1 MYSSVGKFVMN
12 GAKWKRN
19 ERDIDGKGNG
29 PINGGPK
36 VGRTS
41 SANTNVKGEKKTKAK
56 LNIQTTQLST
66 FVNGSLGKSSD
77 HQRPTTSSVSKS
89 INMEGSQVNEKHQIM
104 LLDNSEEPLDN
115 FCYVYYIL
123 RDVF

>member
-1 MYSSVGKFVMN
+1 MN

-19 ERDIDGKGNG
+19 EKDIDGKGNG

-41 SANTNVKGEKKTKAK
+41 SANTNV
-56 LNIQTTQLST
+56 ST

-77 HQRPTTSSVSKS
+77 HQRPTTSPISKS
-89 INMEGSQVNEKHQIM
+89 VNMEGSQVNEKHQIM
-104 LLDNSEEPLDN
+104 LLDNSEEPLDS

-123 RDVF
+123 GDVF